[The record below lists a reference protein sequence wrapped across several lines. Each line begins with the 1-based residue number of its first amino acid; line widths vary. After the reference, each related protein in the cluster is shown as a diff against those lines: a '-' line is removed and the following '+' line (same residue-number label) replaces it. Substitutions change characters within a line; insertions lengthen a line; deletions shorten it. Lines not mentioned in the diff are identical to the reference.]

1 MVFKIFT
8 RAIILD
14 ENDRVLLLK
23 KNSKQKY
30 WAWELMLPGWT
41 LEFWKY
47 GTWKTR
53 ILLIFR
59 LQRNWIIW

>member
-41 LEFWKY
+41 L
-47 GTWKTR
+47 
-53 ILLIFR
+53 
-59 LQRNWIIW
+59 